1 MNKLTLMAA
10 LSIVA
15 VVMASGAQAQLLQ
28 QESTVAAGV
37 VPVPGTLLPGTPAPP
52 MIATTI
58 VRTYQPVCELRRE
71 QFQDEFGWR
80 VRDIRVCR

>member
-1 MNKLTLMAA
+1 MNRLALALSMVVLMAT
-10 LSIVA
+10 
-15 VVMASGAQAQLLQ
+15 GAQAQVVQ

-37 VPVPGTLLPGTPAPP
+37 VPVPAVPVPQVPP
-52 MIATTI
+52 TIATAT

>member
-1 MNKLTLMAA
+1 MNRLALALSMVVLMAT
-10 LSIVA
+10 
-15 VVMASGAQAQLLQ
+15 GTQAQLVQ

-37 VPVPGTLLPGTPAPP
+37 VPVPVTPVPQVPP
-52 MIATTI
+52 TIATAT